1 MKAKKLVALAL
12 AASMAFACATVSS
25 ANTTTDYSDI
35 EEVKICVIGSA
46 SGGNFWGNV
55 ETGFTESCEARGWE
69 YAYWAPSG
77 SLTGD
82 AGVLELA
89 ETALTQGYNVICPVM
104 EDITI
109 FEDFLN
115 RADEAGVLVIAYN
128 SNPGE
133 DYVIAQVGIDSEASG
148 TEQGEKIAEFVNEM
162 ELEEINYV
170 TMCSSSSM
178 ASQQLVRSAA
188 IAAIEE
194 NYDGE
199 MTLVGEGE
207 SGDNAATA
215 QDALG
220 AFYIAHPE
228 INVIICADQYSAVG
242 AAAFIEENGLQ
253 GQVVAC
259 GLSLQAD
266 DLIRVRDG
274 ALSATSSVDSVYM
287 GGELLC
293 GVVENIIAGEE
304 FEYKNYPPK
313 IWVLQ
318 DEVETYAEE
327 NGIELD

>member
-1 MKAKKLVALAL
+1 MKLKKMFAIALT
-12 AASMAFACATVSS
+12 AAMTFACATVGN
-25 ANTTTDYSDI
+25 AQTTTEYSDI
-35 EEVKICVIGSA
+35 EDVRICVIGSA

-55 ETGFTESCEARGWE
+55 ETGFTESCETRGWE
-69 YAYWAPSG
+69 GAYWAPSG

-104 EDITI
+104 EDVTI
-109 FEDFLN
+109 FEDFLS
-115 RADEAGVLVIAYN
+115 RADEAGVLVIAFN

-148 TEQGEKIAEFVNEM
+148 TEQGEMIAKFATEK

-170 TMCSSSSM
+170 VMRNYSNSS
-178 ASQQLVRSAA
+178 SQQLVTTSALT
-188 IAAIEE
+188 AIEE

-199 MTLVGEGE
+199 INLIGEGE
-207 SGDNAATA
+207 SSDNAATA

-228 INVIICADQYSAVG
+228 INTIVCADQYSAIG
-242 AAAFIEENGLQ
+242 AAAFIEENGLE
-253 GQVVAC
+253 GQIIAC
-259 GLSLQAD
+259 GLTLQAD

-293 GVVENIIAGEE
+293 GAVENIIAGEE